1 VSFEVRGDNRRAITA
16 YMRAGLRPEGI
27 LRRRLLKGG
36 QLHDRYAMSILREEF
51 EATTL
56 EF

>member
-1 VSFEVRGDNRRAITA
+1 
-16 YMRAGLRPEGI
+16 MRAGLRPEGI